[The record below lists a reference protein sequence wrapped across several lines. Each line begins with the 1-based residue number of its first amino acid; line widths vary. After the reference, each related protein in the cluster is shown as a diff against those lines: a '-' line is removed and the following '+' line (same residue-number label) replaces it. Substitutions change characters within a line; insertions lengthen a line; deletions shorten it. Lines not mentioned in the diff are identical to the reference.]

1 MDLAPYPEDERSLR
15 ILFACK
21 FLENVIPVN
30 PNPHDL
36 KFKSFVIELGIL
48 WEEALNR
55 SHLPIDL
62 REAHEGL
69 NR

>member
-1 MDLAPYPEDERSLR
+1 MQ
-15 ILFACK
+15 IFGKC
-21 FLENVIPVN
+21 
-30 PNPHDL
+30 HDL